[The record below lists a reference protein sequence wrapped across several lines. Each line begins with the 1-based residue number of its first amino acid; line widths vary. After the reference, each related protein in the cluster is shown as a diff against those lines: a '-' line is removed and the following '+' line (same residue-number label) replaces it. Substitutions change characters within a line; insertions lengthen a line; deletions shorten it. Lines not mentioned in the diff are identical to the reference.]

1 MISNRDETCLEL
13 NEIVYHLAGRFWKQ
27 TYNNLVLQLSLI
39 DKDDVITPKKAISKF
54 RKEVRELAENNQLS
68 CKVCSMNGS
77 IYYSLI
83 PFPIYIGIDKATA
96 EISVST
102 PHINTMHF
110 QYNEYK
116 AALKWIQNYLNI
128 DLDPLS
134 KQKEEVKE
142 KYYLNTKAASIIQS
156 SIKSVAAAILGKKNW
171 RYEIRQNRLRSE
183 IYIET
188 QPEEVYQIDVYHKAF
203 SQDSSLL
210 VDQLNNPHEEFVDE
224 KIHCYLL
231 KEKFEFKDY
240 EVKDSANV
248 YSALK
253 NLQFTLSQNES
264 AN

>member
-39 DKDDVITPKKAISKF
+39 EKDDVITPKKAISKF
-54 RKEVRELAENNQLS
+54 GKEVKELAKVNQLS
-68 CKVCSMNGS
+68 CKFCSMNGS

-110 QYNEYK
+110 QYNEYQ
-116 AALKWIQNYLNI
+116 AALGWIQNYLNI
-128 DLDPLS
+128 DINPLS
-134 KQKEEVKE
+134 KQKEEAKE

-156 SIKSVAAAILGKKNW
+156 SIKSVVATILGKKGW

-188 QPEEVYQIDVYHKAF
+188 APNKVYQIDVYHKAF
-203 SQDSSLL
+203 SQNSSFLIN
-210 VDQLNNPHEEFVDE
+210 QLNNPHEEFVDE
-224 KIHCYLL
+224 KIHSYLL
-231 KEKFEFKDY
+231 ENEFVFAKTENTKDLDLIGLL
-240 EVKDSANV
+240 VHRANYYGLDV
-248 YSALK
+248 QH
-253 NLQFTLSQNES
+253 N
-264 AN
+264 